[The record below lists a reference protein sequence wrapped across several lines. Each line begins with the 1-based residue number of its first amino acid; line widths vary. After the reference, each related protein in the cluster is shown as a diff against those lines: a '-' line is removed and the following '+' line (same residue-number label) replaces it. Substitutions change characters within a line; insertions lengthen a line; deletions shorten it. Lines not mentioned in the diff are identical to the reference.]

1 MTVKASIDVGTNS
14 ILLLIADVQDGK
26 VFEIHQAI
34 SEPRLGRDIERTG
47 VIAEDAIS
55 RAKSSLMKFVRKAHE
70 AGAEEIVIFGTEVFR
85 RASNGEDAISE
96 IETATGV
103 PFRLLSQSEEAFFA
117 FRGALSAEKT
127 SADSLVID
135 VGGGS
140 TEIVAGKSVPEKW
153 VSRPIG
159 AVIAAEKFSA
169 VPPFNEK
176 RAEIILVKVT
186 ADFRLPFEI
195 DPSKTRLI
203 GVGGTITTLG
213 AIHAGLREYDEKK
226 VAEKKL
232 PLKWLRQCYLDLSRK
247 TPLEIAEI
255 IPFSPNRADIIVA
268 GCAIYLAFMEM
279 TGFEEIQVSPRGS
292 RWGILLDS

>member
-14 ILLLIADVQDGK
+14 ILLLVADVQDGN

-34 SEPRLGRDIERTG
+34 SEPRLGREIEKTG
-47 VIAEDAIS
+47 LISKESIADGIS
-55 RAKSSLMKFVRKAHE
+55 TLTNFIDTARNL
-70 AGAEEIVIFGTEVFR
+70 GASEIVIYGTEVFR
-85 RASNGEDAISE
+85 RASNGEDAISK

-103 PFRLLSQSEEAFFA
+103 PFRLLSQSEEAFYA
-117 FRGALSAEKT
+117 FRGAISAEKT
-127 SADSLVID
+127 GADSLVID

-169 VPPFNEK
+169 VPPFDEK
-176 RAEIILVKVT
+176 RAETILGKIT

-195 DPSKTRLI
+195 DPSKSRLI

-213 AIHAGLREYDEKK
+213 AINTGLREYDDKK
-226 VAEKKL
+226 VAGKKL
-232 PLKWLRQCYLDLSRK
+232 TLKWLRQCYLDLSRK
-247 TPLEIAEI
+247 TPLEIADI
-255 IPFSPNRADIIVA
+255 IPFSPNRADIIAA
-268 GCAIYLAFMEM
+268 GCAIYLAFMKM
-279 TGFEEIQVSPRGS
+279 TGFEEIRVSPRGS
-292 RWGILLDS
+292 RWGILIEA